1 MKLIFIWIQGS
12 WKWTQSRILK
22 EKFAFHV
29 FETGWALR
37 EIAKENSEL
46 WVNVKKIIDSWNLVD
61 IKTVWDVF
69 KNFLNNNSIENI
81 ILDWI
86 PRNKLQKEMVDGLIS
101 DFKVVLFDLPREEV
115 EKRLLWRM
123 YNPKTWET
131 FLSWVKTDP
140 KTWDILESRK
150 DDNEESIK
158 KRIELFFTET
168 MPIIEQYE
176 NENKLIRINANQKI
190 TEVTDELII
199 KLNLK

>member
-46 WVNVKKIIDSWNLVD
+46 WINVKKIIDSWNLVD

-190 TEVTDELII
+190 IEVTDELII